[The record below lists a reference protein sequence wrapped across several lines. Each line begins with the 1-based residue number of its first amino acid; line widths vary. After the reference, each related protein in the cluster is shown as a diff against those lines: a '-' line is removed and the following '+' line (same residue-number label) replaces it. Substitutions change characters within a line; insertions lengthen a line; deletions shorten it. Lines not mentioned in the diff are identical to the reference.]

1 MKLQNE
7 LASEAVVSNFGFFGN
22 KLEVGGARDAA
33 RIKIG
38 KLLDHEADNGNAKF
52 GIMGFTGNSG
62 SAGVDTI
69 FKLGEDG
76 NEIAGWTMTTSS
88 ISNGQVEL
96 SSALPGLIIDNEFG
110 RETVMIASGSFTDT
124 TGGANQTDN
133 FSFETGTTDTPG
145 NEPRGGQN
153 VGNMPTDW
161 VFHSGSV
168 SGAGTAV
175 SQ

>member
-1 MKLQNE
+1 MFLTLDSLEINLKLVEQ
-7 LASEAVVSNFGFFGN
+7 
-22 KLEVGGARDAA
+22 RDAA

-124 TGGANQTDN
+124 TGGANETDN
-133 FSFETGTTDTPG
+133 FSFELKQQIML
-145 NEPRGGQN
+145 EQN
-153 VGNMPTDW
+153 QEV
-161 VFHSGSV
+161 VRI
-168 SGAGTAV
+168 
-175 SQ
+175 